1 MNWDAGIWFALMVIF
16 IIAEAA
22 CPFHLVSIWFAVGA
36 LVATI
41 IGLLNGEVWLQVTAF
56 LVVSVAL
63 LVGLWPLTKKVL
75 KPKVTA
81 TNVDAVVGSQGYVT
95 ETVDNIAATGQV
107 KLGSMPWTAR
117 STDGAPIEA
126 GTLVRVDRVE
136 GVKAFVTPVRETANI

>member
-1 MNWDAGIWFALMVIF
+1 MFDTAIWLVAFVVCLVIESQTVELVAIWFA
-16 IIAEAA
+16 A
-22 CPFHLVSIWFAVGA
+22 GA
-36 LVATI
+36 LTAMVASLC
-41 IGLLNGEVWLQVTAF
+41 GAELWLQIVLF
-56 LVVSVAL
+56 LVVSGVLLAAL
-63 LVGLWPLTKKVL
+63 RPFVKKFI
-75 KPKVTA
+75 KPKITA
-81 TNVDAVVGSQGYVT
+81 TNVDSLIGSQGYVT